1 MHRLGVR
8 LADREDGLV
17 DHRLER
23 GLRKLKI
30 GDVADGGK
38 FGKIVGRHP
47 ENRKLGFAALDL
59 GQALFSG
66 RNGDELI
73 VQPLGDIEEH
83 LCRQN
88 DFPRLRNL
96 RVDPRRDSG
105 IEVVSEKLH
114 PRGGAAKQNSLQR
127 RNRGMR
133 GNGAADDGRR
143 LAQRVFLAFYFHNQ
157 DLPFDR
163 IDRDH
168 I

>member
-1 MHRLGVR
+1 MHRLGIR

-17 DHRLER
+17 DHRLQR
-23 GLRKLKI
+23 GLWKLKI
-30 GDVADGGK
+30 GNVTDGGK

-47 ENRKLGFAALDL
+47 ENCKLGFAALNL
-59 GQALFSG
+59 GQALFAG

-73 VQPLGDIEEH
+73 VQPLGDVEEH

-88 DFPRLRNL
+88 NFTRLGNL

-105 IEVVSEKLH
+105 IKIISEKLH
-114 PRGGAAKQNSLQR
+114 SRSRAAKQNSLQR

-133 GNGAADDGRR
+133 GNSAADDGRCF
-143 LAQRVFLAFYFHNQ
+143 AQHVFLAFYFHNQ
-157 DLPFDR
+157 DLPFNR